1 MYKKINSNPIST
13 FCKITGLIM
22 LLLPV
27 FSFAQQKNSPKE
39 ALNQMGTENS
49 ILAKRA
55 GLWDVTET
63 VWAYPSAK
71 PVVSTGLIAERVM
84 IGLMLQ
90 EFIRPLK
97 DTLHHDVKRTDLLTF
112 NQLENRWNYV
122 SFDTR
127 VPLGL
132 MPAWGNIRG
141 DGTTIELNFAPFAI
155 VADEPDIKGQLMI
168 MDQSV
173 IYKDENN
180 DVKDQYFMLANG
192 KGTRWLGRR
201 YNFTRIK

>member
-13 FCKITGLIM
+13 FSIMTGLLM
-22 LLLPV
+22 LLLPI
-27 FSFAQQKNSPKE
+27 FSFAQQKNATKE
-39 ALNQMGTENS
+39 ALNQMGTENL

-63 VWAYPSAK
+63 VWAYPGAK
-71 PVVSTGLIAERVM
+71 PVVSTGLVAERVM

-173 IYKDENN
+173 I
-180 DVKDQYFMLANG
+180 
-192 KGTRWLGRR
+192 
-201 YNFTRIK
+201 